1 MTEVMSPTMGYF
13 KATVASHGQEAV
25 ICGLP
30 LAPVPL
36 TTPVCEET
44 LGLLQHPQRPLELRN
59 RNGRTKS
66 SC

>member
-1 MTEVMSPTMGYF
+1 MSPTMDYY
-13 KATVASHGQEAV
+13 KATVGSHGQEAT
-25 ICGLP
+25 IGGLP

-44 LGLLQHPQRPLELRN
+44 LGLLQHPQRTLELRN
-59 RNGRTKS
+59 RNGHTKS